1 MIQINLLSDT
11 IVTGPKQSPGMTS
24 RTATLPLMSTSPDL
38 DLDLDMDEEPVKKS
52 KLPLVLGLGALLA
65 VGGGAYFYLNGTE
78 EVPENI
84 PAATGSKKAPE
95 KPAAVAAPA
104 KTPDTA
110 KTAAKAEEPKPEP
123 KPEPT
128 PVVAPK
134 PAPTT
139 QAKAPESKLAA
150 AAPSVRAPALS
161 ANALGEIL
169 AQAKNSGTP
178 ADKPNRFDA
187 LTPTGR
193 TAYQKFAFERLLAI
207 LRQIT
212 PTDGIGFGKVK
223 ITSPGML
230 SIQGNATKP
239 DALKTFQKGLAAQ
252 SLTDTSTATGK
263 DGAFA
268 LVARLPFNPSFGGM
282 GAPASDTRKA
292 LQQALD
298 LGASQGLALK
308 ASSAKTETVG
318 GQKRTTWTLTGQS
331 GWDGISGWLAGLQSA
346 ASPIGFTELTILAGD
361 KGKLLVSATAVCYGP

>member
-1 MIQINLLSDT
+1 MIQINLLSDA
-11 IVTGPKQSPGMTS
+11 IVTGPKQNPGVTS
-24 RTATLPLMSTSPDL
+24 RTATLPLMPTTPDL

-65 VGGGAYFYLNGTE
+65 IGGGAAYYLTGTE

-95 KPAAVAAPA
+95 KSAAVAAPA

-123 KPEPT
+123 KPT

-139 QAKAPESKLAA
+139 QAKVPESKPAA

-187 LTPTGR
+187 LTPAGR

-230 SIQGNATKP
+230 SIQGNVTKP